1 MNLSPLLKGTIR
13 DMQPSVNTISLR
25 LTNTG
30 LGYTYGY
37 VLAKDNTIYGQ
48 DVCGIVTFV
57 GCADNDFTT
66 GAVREVAFR
75 VTK

>member
-1 MNLSPLLKGTIR
+1 
-13 DMQPSVNTISLR
+13 LR

-57 GCADNDFTT
+57 GCADTT
-66 GAVREVAFR
+66 LQQGLSVKWHFV
-75 VTK
+75 